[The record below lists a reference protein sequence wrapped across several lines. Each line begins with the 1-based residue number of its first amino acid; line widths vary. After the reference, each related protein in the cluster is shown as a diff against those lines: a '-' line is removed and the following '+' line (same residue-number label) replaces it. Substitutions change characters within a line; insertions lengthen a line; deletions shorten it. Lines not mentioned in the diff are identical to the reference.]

1 MRPWRAFD
9 PPQLYKWSTFGAS
22 QIVPSPLHEILTQ
35 KNIKAIFVQSWNPQ
49 KSSQNLL
56 IVSKI
61 PMNPSQNLKD
71 LKRDARESQRIFET
85 VEIWSLI
92 GLLIRFL
99 NLFIDLFIDLFVCW
113 FAGGMAVMTS
123 TLVETVSINCEDFS
137 ESFLTCSTCLCT
149 SRSRIYCSLFGLIEP
164 S

>member
-35 KNIKAIFVQSWNPQ
+35 NPR